1 MQQRKTLLKST
12 SYRYIF
18 LIITILNLKGI
29 NVGIITSNSNDKSEQ
44 ILIQKG
50 ENEDPFVKLKPS
62 KKVTDGF

>member
-12 SYRYIF
+12 SYRYISNNNN
-18 LIITILNLKGI
+18 TDLKGI

-50 ENEDPFVKLKPS
+50 ENEAPFVKLIPS
-62 KKVTDGF
+62 KKMS